1 MKSEL
6 HVELLVGRKVIDSA
20 GALVGRVEEF
30 EVEGDE
36 ITHVLAGRRA
46 MVERLWGLQKVVK
59 TRGGYRICWDQ
70 LDWLSSP
77 ELRTKCTVAEL
88 ELI

>member
-6 HVELLVGRKVIDSA
+6 HVELLAGRKVIDSA
-20 GALVGRVEEF
+20 GTLVGRVEEF
-30 EVEGDE
+30 EAEGDE
-36 ITHVLAGRRA
+36 ITHVLVGRQA
-46 MVERLWGLQKVVK
+46 MLERLWGLQRVVK
-59 TRGGYRICWDQ
+59 TRGGYRIRWDQ

-77 ELRTKCTVAEL
+77 ELRTNCTAAEL

>member
-6 HVELLVGRKVIDSA
+6 HVELLAGRKVIDSA
-20 GALVGRVEEF
+20 GTVVGRVEEF
-30 EVEGDE
+30 EAEGDE
-36 ITHVLAGRRA
+36 ITHVLVGRQA
-46 MVERLWGLQKVVK
+46 MVERLWGLQRVVK
-59 TRGGYRICWDQ
+59 TRGGYRIRWNQ

-77 ELRTKCTVAEL
+77 ELRTNCPVTEL

>member
-6 HVELLVGRKVIDSA
+6 HVELLVGRNVIDSA
-20 GALVGRVEEF
+20 GTLVGRLQEF
-30 EVEGDE
+30 EAEGDV
-36 ITHVLAGRRA
+36 ITHVLAGRQA

-59 TRGGYRICWDQ
+59 TRGGYRIRWDQ